1 MTQSVQSGSDALRC
15 LGASLGIAAPVAIP
29 ADAFAAPF
37 EQLIIVYSVGR
48 ATFGEGGRF
57 LSLQGEV
64 FQANEVADGRWA
76 GAWQLEVSL
85 EGARSVPETPPPPF
99 NRAAGRVATTDP
111 NAFGKGRWDFADGS
125 SLTVTGPGFVHTT
138 TSSMLNNVVFVSG
151 NQLISTGTGRFA
163 GAQGTMTAAV
173 GIWLQPGVSFA
184 DARQAEMK
192 SLDIFRVFSGDLIG
206 SATPP
211 PGLGG
216 PGAGGPGAAVPG
228 AR

>member
-1 MTQSVQSGSDALRC
+1 MTGSSQLGSGALRC

-29 ADAFAAPF
+29 SEAFAAPF

-48 ATFGEGGRF
+48 ATFGDGGRF
-57 LSLQGEV
+57 LSLEGEV
-64 FQANEVADGRWA
+64 FQANEAADGRWA

-85 EGARSVPETPPPPF
+85 EAARATLETPPPPF

-111 NAFGKGRWDFADGS
+111 TAFGKGRWDFADGS
-125 SLTVTGPGFVHTT
+125 SLTVTGPGMVHTT
-138 TSSMLNNVVFVSG
+138 TSSTLNNVVWVSG
-151 NQLISTGTGRFA
+151 NQLVSTGTGRFA

-173 GIWLQPGVSFA
+173 GIWLPPGVAFA

-192 SLDIFRVFSGDLIG
+192 SLDIFRVFGGDLIG
-206 SATPP
+206 TAQPP
-211 PGLGG
+211 PA
-216 PGAGGPGAAVPG
+216 PGRPG